1 MSLWLISGVLR
12 RADKE
17 KRRLSS
23 IETRPGALETQPTR
37 RSYLWWLVGLCTAG
51 VGAALSVPLIRFAL
65 YPLRVRTTEVQWSDA
80 GPMSD
85 FASLNEPVQ
94 RSVSVSQIDGWRKII
109 SDKVVYVT
117 KAPSGDLEV
126 LSAVCPHL
134 GCSVQWR
141 TGKGEFECPCH
152 AASFRPDGARTG
164 GPSPRGMD
172 TLQTQVENGRLMV
185 RYQYFRQLVP
195 TKEVIG

>member
-1 MSLWLISGVLR
+1 M
-12 RADKE
+12 
-17 KRRLSS
+17 SS
-23 IETRPGALETQPTR
+23 IETRPGALETEHTR

-51 VGAALSVPLIRFAL
+51 VGAALSVPLVRFAL
-65 YPLRVRTTEVQWSDA
+65 YPLRVRTTEVQWSDI
-80 GPMSD
+80 GPISD
-85 FASLNEPVQ
+85 FASLKEPVQ
-94 RSVSVSQIDGWRKII
+94 RSISVSQIDGWRKIV
-109 SDKVVYVT
+109 SEKVVYIT
-117 KAPSGDLEV
+117 KASSGTLEV

-141 TGKGEFECPCH
+141 ASKAEFECPCH
-152 AASFRPDGARTG
+152 GAAFQSDGGRTA

-172 TLQTQVENGRLMV
+172 TLQTQVQNGRLMV